1 MSNRT
6 KYIVSA
12 IASLLICIGCTV
24 KYSFTGASISP
35 DVKTVSIKDFPNMAS
50 MPEPSLSYV
59 FTEQLRSKFS
69 QETSLSVVRSKG
81 DIQFE
86 GEITGY
92 NISYESVRSNETAA
106 QSRLTISV
114 HVVFTNTTEPLR
126 SFDKRFSEYETFTSG
141 QSIESVKE
149 GLIKSIVEKLVDD
162 IFMEAV
168 ANW

>member
-1 MSNRT
+1 MANT
-6 KYIVSA
+6 KKYI
-12 IASLLICIGCTV
+12 IASAVAIMLCVGCTV

-59 FTEQLRSKFS
+59 FTEQLRTKFS
-69 QETSLSVVRSKG
+69 QETSLSVVRSNG

-92 NISYESVRSNETAA
+92 SMSYESVRSDETAA
-106 QSRLTISV
+106 QSKLTISV
-114 HVVFTNTTEPLR
+114 HVLFTNTKEPLR
-126 SFDKRFSEYETFTSG
+126 SFDKRFSEYELFSSD
-141 QSIESVKE
+141 QSLESVKE
-149 GLIKSIVEKLVDD
+149 GLIKTIVTNLVDD